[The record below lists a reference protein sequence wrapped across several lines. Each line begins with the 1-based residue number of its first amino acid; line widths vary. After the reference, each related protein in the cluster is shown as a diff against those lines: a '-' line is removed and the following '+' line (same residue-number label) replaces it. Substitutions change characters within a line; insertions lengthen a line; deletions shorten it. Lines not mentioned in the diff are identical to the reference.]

1 MGAVDGILAL
11 ALRDQNGTP
20 SGGMIVGNEFRAK
33 KHGTRR
39 MFAFVSCTRKPISTK
54 EKKPKKLNVTL
65 TDHFSKYEFTR
76 SIFSSRCPRI
86 KSCPGCIH
94 ENQRWNAL

>member
-33 KHGTRR
+33 KHGIQR
-39 MFAFVSCTRKPISTK
+39 MFAFVSFTRKLISTK
-54 EKKPKKLNVTL
+54 EKKPKN
-65 TDHFSKYEFTR
+65 
-76 SIFSSRCPRI
+76 
-86 KSCPGCIH
+86 
-94 ENQRWNAL
+94 